1 MEEANKCESNTN
13 NYFGENEIRVTIT
26 LKEYREL
33 IEIKGRVTAVE
44 NYMKSS
50 NFTNEKTLC
59 KILGVKYEDEE

>member
-1 MEEANKCESNTN
+1 MEEANKCESTN

-44 NYMKSS
+44 NYMNSS
-50 NFTNEKTLC
+50 NYTNERTFC
-59 KILGVKYEDEE
+59 KILGVKYGDEE